1 MTTLLYPGSFDPVTI
16 GHMDII
22 RRAARLCDELVV
34 AVMHNPE
41 KAGALSVQLRAQ
53 LLERACAG
61 LQNVRVIVHGG
72 LLISCAAQVGATA
85 VVRGLRPM
93 GDFETEYQM
102 ATVNRRLGGVETL
115 LMTTSE
121 DVAGI
126 SSSIVRQI
134 AAFGGSID
142 GMVPEGLAQDV
153 AAALL
158 RGSGKKEETP
168 WMNESR

>member
-1 MTTLLYPGSFDPVTI
+1 MRRMMYPGSFDPVTR
-16 GHMDII
+16 GHLDII
-22 RRAARLCDELVV
+22 TRASALCDELIV
-34 AVMHNPE
+34 AVLHNPDKRGAIPV
-41 KAGALSVQLRAQ
+41 KARVALLQK
-53 LLERACAG
+53 ACAH
-61 LQNVRVIVHGG
+61 LPSVRVAARGG
-72 LLISCAAQVGATA
+72 LTVDCAKEFGADCL
-85 VVRGLRPM
+85 VRGVRPL
-93 GDFETEYQM
+93 GDFETEYSMAQM
-102 ATVNRRLGGVETL
+102 NRMLGGVETL

-153 AAALL
+153 AAALV

-168 WMNESR
+168 